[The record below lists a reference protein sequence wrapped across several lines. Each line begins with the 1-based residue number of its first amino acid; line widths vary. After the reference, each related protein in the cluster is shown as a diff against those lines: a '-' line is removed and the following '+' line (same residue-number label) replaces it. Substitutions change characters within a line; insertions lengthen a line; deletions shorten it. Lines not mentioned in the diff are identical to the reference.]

1 MEEFP
6 FSPMRRP
13 MPMSTFFLECFQIW
27 PTGFLTTALCFSS
40 SWKTGVSFSRSRM
53 NTAMTIRMTLARN
66 GTRHSQPCSTSLSAR
81 AIRAKVPAPRS
92 VPELDANERQGGEE
106 TTTAA
111 RGHFGDQ
118 RGGAGLLGTGAQAL
132 EDAEGHQEDRSQHPG
147 LFKGGQ
153 QADGE
158 AGHAHQADGQD
169 QDHLAAEPV
178 ADVAEDNAA
187 ERPGGEAH
195 TVGGEGGDD
204 GAALAQRG
212 EEERPEDQGRGQAV
226 DVEVV
231 VLQGG
236 AH

>member
-6 FSPMRRP
+6 FSPIRRP
-13 MPMSTFFLECFQIW
+13 MPMSTFFFECFQIW

-53 NTAMTIRMTLARN
+53 NTAMTIRMTLARK
-66 GTRHSQPCSTSLSAR
+66 GTRHSQPCRTSLSAR

-118 RGGAGLLGTGAQAL
+118 RCGAGLLGSGAQAL
-132 EDAEGHQEDRSQHPG
+132 QDAEGNQEHRSHHPG
-147 LFKGGQ
+147 LLKGGQ

-158 AGHAHQADGQD
+158 AGHAHQPDGED
-169 QDHLAAEPV
+169 QDHLAAETV
-178 ADVAEDNAA
+178 ADVAENDSA
-187 ERPGGEAH
+187 ERPGSEAH
-195 TVGGEGGDD
+195 TVGGERGDD
-204 GAALAQRG
+204 RPALAQRR
-212 EEERPEDQGRGQAV
+212 EEERPKDQGRGQAV
-226 DVEVV
+226 DVKVV